1 MADPKHPRHH
11 DEAFE
16 RQIVQS
22 YESGRPSRETKAEYD
37 IARSALR
44 RWIQGI
50 RDSGST
56 PPSDTGVRRNSPN
69 KDSSSKETVQRTVAN
84 PMRQYTSNGR
94 IPGYADPLD
103 LNYFRGTTAQWNK
116 YVNPGNTTV
125 TPTPA
130 PQPSRPS
137 TGDGY
142 SVVVRSGHHQRR
154 RRPPAHHQRR
164 RRPPHRTMARDRMER
179 ALRRHQPHLARPDR
193 HLPRRRHGYADP
205 RRRER

>member
-154 RRPPAHHQRR
+154 RRPPPRTPSAAS
-164 RRPPHRTMARDRMER
+164 PPPA
-179 ALRRHQPHLARPDR
+179 PDYG
-193 HLPRRRHGYADP
+193 P
-205 RRRER
+205 